1 MPFARLS
8 LYRCIL
14 TKITISI
21 NICVF
26 APLWMA
32 LVHFDRQDSVP
43 PPCLNKIKMLPI
55 LCFWRLPS
63 YLLYNKFASTVYFLV
78 QTLPTCVFKSFP
90 ISFSYLR
97 LLIFTLYLISW
108 KTKLPA
114 WSFFTSIKMISS
126 RFQKI
131 NLHRAVEKS
140 HVNNFCDFARNVTFT
155 LRSCP
160 VFRDRVY
167 NWIEAPLLLIIM
179 VCKITHCV

>member
-63 YLLYNKFASTVYFLV
+63 YLLYNKFTSTVYFLV
-78 QTLPTCVFKSFP
+78 ETLPTCVFKSFP

-97 LLIFTLYLISW
+97 LLIFTLYLISG

-114 WSFFTSIKMISS
+114 WSLQPSFFYLNPWWASNLINFHSKVYSLSS
-126 RFQKI
+126 DQKP
-131 NLHRAVEKS
+131 
-140 HVNNFCDFARNVTFT
+140 VNIGQVTRNQD
-155 LRSCP
+155 LEMKW
-160 VFRDRVY
+160 
-167 NWIEAPLLLIIM
+167 N
-179 VCKITHCV
+179 